1 MTTGSRRATPA
12 AVPAGEATELHFEP
26 MNHPGHL
33 VRRLHQICVAV
44 FLDAAKDYNITH
56 VQYATLK
63 AIERFP
69 GVDQT
74 RVGKLVALDRQTTSN
89 VVTRLQQNG
98 LIERTRKD
106 KRTYALH
113 ITGPGRALIEVMQPR
128 IAEIDEVILGPL
140 SPDERQTLMSLL
152 QKLVNSNNEL
162 SRAPLEAIHAMSES
176 MAAVSGAASHA
187 RASSGSC
194 RLDSARPAPSARSRS
209 PKCATA
215 SRTCS
220 AVSRGVRARIA
231 HARTR
236 SMRTSI
242 EQRLPRG
249 AGP

>member
-1 MTTGSRRATPA
+1 
-12 AVPAGEATELHFEP
+12 VPAGEATELHFEP

-162 SRAPLEAIHAMSES
+162 SRAPLEADVLPQVRAQATGEAVPQKTARAPGRK
-176 MAAVSGAASHA
+176 AAAPRAARAASG
-187 RASSGSC
+187 RA
-194 RLDSARPAPSARSRS
+194 
-209 PKCATA
+209 
-215 SRTCS
+215 
-220 AVSRGVRARIA
+220 
-231 HARTR
+231 
-236 SMRTSI
+236 
-242 EQRLPRG
+242 
-249 AGP
+249 